1 MQSQIKKQDI
11 LIMINRTIFSIG
23 KPIIAN
29 LAIAF
34 FVLISLN
41 SKANDTTLVTEP
53 ATEIAPETT
62 HNTAHADEAEKPF
75 DPTEVIFEHI
85 SDAHEWHLWGD
96 HHNPVS
102 IPLPVILYSDKGL
115 EFFMS
120 REFHHGSAIYKGKNN
135 YKLFKANN
143 KIKIVNEL
151 GEVDEEQSAKL
162 IDISITQHVA
172 SMLLGVLIIF
182 WIFLSVAS
190 TYKNRGISTPKGL
203 QSFVEPLIVFVRD
216 DIARPNIG
224 PKAEKFLPFLLT
236 IFFFIWV
243 NNLLGLIPSG
253 ANFTGNIS
261 VTLVLATVT
270 LIVTNVNGNKDYW
283 KHILLPPVPWWL
295 YPIMI
300 PVEIIGVISKPFAL
314 MIRLFANITAG
325 HIIIISLISLIFIFK
340 TIAISPV
347 SIAFGLFM
355 DVLELLV
362 AFLQAYIFTM
372 LTALFIGTAVAEHE
386 HDHSHDNEHAHH

>member
-1 MQSQIKKQDI
+1 
-11 LIMINRTIFSIG
+11 MINRTLFSIS

-29 LAIAF
+29 IAIAF

-41 SKANDTTLVTEP
+41 SRATDTASVADHAVDHLTDS
-53 ATEIAPETT
+53 T
-62 HNTAHADEAEKPF
+62 HNTTHDQGDEPF

-102 IPLPVILYSDKGL
+102 IPLPIILYSDKGL
-115 EFFMS
+115 EVFMS
-120 REFHHGSAIYKGKNN
+120 REFHHGEAIYKGKNN
-135 YKLFKANN
+135 YKLFKVNN

-151 GEVDEEQSAKL
+151 GEVDEQKTAKL

-172 SMLLGVLIIF
+172 SMLLGVFIIF
-182 WIFLSVAS
+182 CIFITVAS
-190 TYKNRGISTPKGL
+190 NYKKRGISAPKGI
-203 QSFVEPLIVFVRD
+203 QSFIEPLIIFVRD
-216 DIARPNIG
+216 DIAKPNIG
-224 PKAEKFLPFLLT
+224 PKAERFLPFLLT

-261 VTLVLATVT
+261 VTLVLASVT

>member
-1 MQSQIKKQDI
+1 
-11 LIMINRTIFSIG
+11 MINNFLTRNA
-23 KPIIAN
+23 KPIITRII
-29 LAIAF
+29 LAF
-34 FVLISLN
+34 FIFS
-41 SKANDTTLVTEP
+41 SCFAKANDSTSA
-53 ATEIAPETT
+53 ATHAPQEAT
-62 HNTAHADEAEKPF
+62 HGEHDAHADKPF

-102 IPLPVILYSDKGL
+102 IPLPVILYSDKGIDC
-115 EFFMS
+115 FMS
-120 REFHHGSAIYKGKNN
+120 SAFHHGETIHQGKYS
-135 YKLFKANN
+135 YKLIKSNN
-143 KIKIVNEL
+143 KIKIVNQD
-151 GEVDEEQSAKL
+151 GTVDEEKSAKL
-162 IDISITQHVA
+162 IDLSITQHVA
-172 SMLLGVLIIF
+172 SMLIGVTIIL
-182 WIFLSVAS
+182 FLFFSIASSYKKQGVAAP
-190 TYKNRGISTPKGL
+190 RGV
-203 QSFVEPLIVFVRD
+203 QSFIEPLIIFVRD
-216 DIARPNIG
+216 DIAKPNIG
-224 PKAEKFLPFLLT
+224 QKAEKFLPYLLT

-243 NNLLGLIPSG
+243 NNLLGLLPSG

-261 VTLVLATVT
+261 VTLSLSFIT
-270 LIVTNVNGNKDYW
+270 LLVTNINGNKDYW

-300 PVEIIGVISKPFAL
+300 PVELIGVISKPFAL

-340 TIAISPV
+340 TVAIAPV

-386 HDHSHDNEHAHH
+386 HEHDHHHEHAHH